1 MRCGVMAAAML
12 LVVGI
17 TACTAERLPPA
28 DMDQAPDSAQTR
40 TARATDSDAVAVGM
54 PRSGGAG
61 ADIPS
66 GYTAYQAAKAKLLP
80 LLAHGSPRQ
89 QLAALL
95 MQPDFTNDVWHQA
108 LVDLLLADGGR
119 DPLLAGQAL
128 NACAIWKEC
137 PREQVLAL
145 TASLASEDAR
155 LQLLRLALSEPAQ
168 QESLWEAAVRAPVY
182 VDPFEAQ
189 LEALLAATDPLA
201 TSTQNDRWRSV
212 EAFGLT
218 AATLGSDLRQL
229 GDRCPPAASVN
240 ERVLQCR
247 QLALLLAES
256 PSVLPAQQGM
266 AVLLRQALPAAEMA
280 RWSEPYRQLRW
291 QVQLAMP
298 LLDTEPMYPRYMAE
312 HGERAAIAWLLR
324 QRGLLLNPPSHWQP
338 GQPTG
343 Y

>member
-12 LVVGI
+12 LVLGI

-28 DMDQAPDSAQTR
+28 DVDHAPGSAQTR
-40 TARATDSDAVAVGM
+40 AAMATSNTLAVEM
-54 PRSGGAG
+54 PRPEGTE
-61 ADIPS
+61 P
-66 GYTAYQAAKAKLLP
+66 GYTAYEAARTQLLP

-89 QLAALL
+89 RLAALL
-95 MQPDFTNDVWHQA
+95 MQPDFSSDGWHQA

-128 NACAIWKEC
+128 NACATWKGC

-145 TASLASEDAR
+145 TAGLASEDAR
-155 LQLLRLALSEPAQ
+155 LQLLRLALSESAQ

-189 LEALLAATDPLA
+189 IEALLAATEPLA
-201 TSTQNDRWRSV
+201 TSTRQDRWRTL
-212 EAFGLT
+212 EAFAIT
-218 AATLGSDLRQL
+218 AATSGGDLRQL
-229 GDRCPPAASVN
+229 GERCPPASAVN

-247 QLALLLAES
+247 QLALLFAES

-266 AVLLRQALPAAEMA
+266 AVLLRQALPAAEVA
-280 RWSEPYRQLRW
+280 RWSERYRQLRW

-324 QRGLLLNPPSHWQP
+324 QRGLPLNPPSHWQP